1 MAFLLFLL
9 LGCAYGD
16 VLSQPFLGGGVLTG
30 TIENPSL
37 MPTGVIAGSYTCGNL
52 QIAQDGRITNV
63 TAGFAGGSL
72 NGTFPNPTLAAT
84 GVVPGSYLNANV
96 VVGADGRITSI
107 ATGSLA
113 PSGAAGGDLTGTYP
127 NPTVAS
133 ARGVPFQLVN
143 PGTNPSYG
151 WGVSIGIV
159 GTGGISIGNAASSG
173 GSSVCVGSPCYSD
186 VRGTAVGS
194 SSNSGVSSVAIGT
207 SSLSR
212 GDGAVAIGQSSTAPG
227 QFALA
232 FGYLANSAVASGIAL
247 GTSATTGTVA
257 AGRAGFALTVPAD
270 TYDGTNNQ
278 LYCMVNNVRRRFMLD
293 GSVGEALVIATGPV
307 GMTAA
312 NTVTPFAQASLA
324 NFYIFTLPVAL
335 LTRYRVEMLQ
345 NVAWT
350 SGQFTIQMYDST
362 GTQRW
367 VSANINPSVST
378 TYSTFLYPP
387 NATMPATN
395 IVYEGAMSFRNLAS
409 ASVNIIIVA
418 DATVWAGDLSVQI
431 KFFAT

>member
-1 MAFLLFLL
+1 MVFLFFLLV
-9 LGCAYGD
+9 GCAYGD

-37 MPTGVIAGSYTCGNL
+37 MPTGVVAGSYTCGNL

-72 NGTFPNPTLAAT
+72 NGTYPNPTLAAT

-113 PSGAAGGDLTGTYP
+113 PSGAAGGDLSGTYP

-133 ARGVPFQLVN
+133 AKSVPFQVVN
-143 PGTNPSYG
+143 PGATPSFG
-151 WGVSIGIV
+151 WGVGIGIV
-159 GTGGISIGNAASSG
+159 ATSGISIGNGASSG
-173 GSSVCVGSPCYSD
+173 RSSVCLGSPCYAD
-186 VRGTAVGS
+186 LYGTAVGA
-194 SSNSGVSSVAIGT
+194 SSNSGVSSVAVGI
-207 SSLSR
+207 SSLAR
-212 GDGAVAIGQSSTAPG
+212 GDASVAVGQNSNAPGTFSLALGYGANSATSGGVAIG
-227 QFALA
+227 
-232 FGYLANSAVASGIAL
+232 NSATA
-247 GTSATTGTVA
+247 GTVA
-257 AGRAGFALTVPAD
+257 GGRAGFALSVPAD

-278 LYCMVNNVRRRFMLD
+278 LYCMVNNIRRRFMLD
-293 GSVGEALVIATGPV
+293 GSVGEALAIATGPV
-307 GMTAA
+307 SMTAA
-312 NTVTPFAQASLA
+312 NTITPFAQASLA

-378 TYSTFLYPP
+378 AYSTFLYPP

-409 ASVNIIIVA
+409 ASVNIIIVS
-418 DATVWAGDLSVQI
+418 DATAWAGDLSVQI